1 MLGDTDGVTRVL
13 LEETLVDV
21 VEDVLV
27 DITNEEVT
35 VSSVK
40 VVKIMM

>member
-13 LEETLVDV
+13 LEETLVDA